1 MKTNDKLNVVLDFI
15 QKFISENGYAPTV
28 REICANCDIK
38 STASAYQYMNKLN
51 ERGLIS
57 KADNKKRAVS
67 INQKAIKVPLIGTV
81 AAGEPIFAQENYE
94 DYFSIPSNLF
104 DDDDLFMLTVKGSS
118 MINIGMYEGDK
129 IIVKKQPVAENGDIV
144 VALVDDSATVKRFFK
159 RDGKFIL
166 HPENDDMSDFVYD
179 EVSIL
184 GKVVGLIRSL

>member
-57 KADNKKRAVS
+57 KAGNKKRAVS

-94 DYFSIPSNLF
+94 DYYSIPSNLF